1 LPPKKTGKEN
11 TSANVVDMDSI
22 RKIRAETATGKK
34 PDSAIITRA
43 DLDRIRQ
50 ATVITSKE
58 EKKAQHNLM
67 KDQ

>member
-1 LPPKKTGKEN
+1 
-11 TSANVVDMDSI
+11 MDSI